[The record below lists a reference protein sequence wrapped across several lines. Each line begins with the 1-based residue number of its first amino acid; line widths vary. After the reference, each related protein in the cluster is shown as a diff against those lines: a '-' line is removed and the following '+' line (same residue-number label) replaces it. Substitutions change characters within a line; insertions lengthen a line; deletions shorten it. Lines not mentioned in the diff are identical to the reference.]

1 MPISKTF
8 SNMGDVP
15 DEDIDTSEI
24 PELGAS
30 FFANAIL
37 TRPGES
43 LIDKVRSSRRNL
55 PSVAVTYARN
65 GASTKANALGM
76 RPMQERAYQK
86 RGEQYL
92 LIKSPP
98 ASGKSRA
105 LMFIA
110 LDKLHNQGLKQAIIV
125 VPEKSI
131 GASFNDEPLSQFGFW
146 ADWHVE
152 PKWNLC
158 NAPGNDNGGKV
169 KSLGAFLESNDKVLV
184 CTHATFRFAVDA
196 YGVEAFDDRLIA
208 VDEFHHVSAN
218 PENRLGTHL
227 GQFIDRGRTHIVAMT
242 GSYFRGDAEAVL
254 APSDEAKFD
263 TVTYTYYEQLNGY
276 EYLKELDIGYF
287 FYSGPYVDD
296 ILNVLDPAEKT
307 IIHIPN
313 VNSRESTK
321 DKMREVEHIIEALGT
336 WDGVDVATGFQRV
349 VRPDGRVL
357 HIADLVDDDATK
369 RDRVSAALKNPAQK
383 NNRDH
388 VDIIIALGMAKEGF
402 DWIWCEHALTVGY
415 RASLTEIV
423 QIIGRATRDAPG
435 KARARFTNL
444 IAEPDATE
452 GIVAEAVNDTLKA
465 IAASLLMEQVLAPRF
480 EFKPKNPDS
489 GPALGFD
496 YGEGGYDPDKCN
508 VGFNGQTGH
517 FQIEIK
523 GLTEPKSKEATRI
536 CQEDLNEV
544 VAAFV
549 QDKTTIERGLFDD
562 ELVPEE
568 LTQVRMGK
576 IIKDKYPE
584 LDAEDHEAVRQH
596 AIAALNLTQQAK
608 QLINQNEGNTYPNTA
623 LIDGVRRFA
632 MDVRE
637 LDIDLIDRINPFGE
651 AYAILAKTMSEES
664 LKQVA
669 AAILA
674 KRTALTP
681 EDAKDLAIRASQFKK
696 ERGRLPA
703 LDSQDAWE
711 RRMAEGAS
719 AFMRF
724 KKEGRYE

>member
-1 MPISKTF
+1 MS
-8 SNMGDVP
+8 
-15 DEDIDTSEI
+15 
-24 PELGAS
+24 
-30 FFANAIL
+30 
-37 TRPGES
+37 
-43 LIDKVRSSRRNL
+43 DKIRSV
-55 PSVAVTYARN
+55 PSVYVTYARS
-65 GASTKANALGM
+65 GASTKVNALGM
-76 RPMQERAYQK
+76 RPMQERAYEK

-110 LDKLHNQGLKQAIIV
+110 LDKLHNQGIKQAIIV

-131 GASFNDEPLSQFGFW
+131 GASFNDEPLSKYGFW

-169 KSLGAFLESNDKVLV
+169 KSLGAFLESDDKVLV

-218 PENRLGTHL
+218 PDNKLGTHL
-227 GQFIDRGRTHIVAMT
+227 GQFIARGRTHIVAMT
-242 GSYFRGDAEAVL
+242 GSYFRGDAAPVL
-254 APSDEAKFD
+254 APEDEAKFE
-263 TVTYTYYEQLNGY
+263 TVTFTYYEQLSGY
-276 EYLKELDIGYF
+276 EYLKQLDIGYF
-287 FYSGPYVDD
+287 FYSGSYVDD
-296 ILNVLDPAEKT
+296 ILDVLDPGEKT

-321 DKMREVEHIIEALGT
+321 DKLREVEHIIEALGEWQGIDPT
-336 WDGVDVATGFQRV
+336 TGFQLV
-349 VRPDGRVL
+349 KRPDGRVL
-357 HIADLVDDDATK
+357 RIADLVDDEPSK
-369 RDRVSAALKNPAQK
+369 RDRVVAALKDPAQK

-423 QIIGRATRDAPG
+423 QIIGRTTRDAPG
-435 KARARFTNL
+435 KTRARFTNL
-444 IAEPDATE
+444 IAEPDATGE
-452 GIVAEAVNDTLKA
+452 AVTEAVNDTLKA

-480 EFKPKNPDS
+480 EFKPKTPDS
-489 GPALGFD
+489 GPTPGFD
-496 YGEGGYDPDKCN
+496 YGEGGYDPQRCN
-508 VGFNGQTGH
+508 IGVNEQTGTY
-517 FQIEIK
+517 QIEIK
-523 GLTEPKSKEATRI
+523 GLAEPKSKEAARI
-536 CQEDLNEV
+536 CREDLNEV
-544 VAAFV
+544 IAAFV
-549 QDKTTIERGLFDD
+549 QDKSNIERGLFDE

-576 IIKDKYPE
+576 IVKEKYPE
-584 LDAEDHEAVRQH
+584 LDAEDQEAVRQH
-596 AIAALNLTQQAK
+596 AIAALNLIQQAK
-608 QLINQNEGNTYPNTA
+608 RMITEGGNGEVSPNTA

-651 AYAILAKTMSEES
+651 AYAILAKTMNEDR

-669 AAILA
+669 AAISA
-674 KRTALTP
+674 KRTAITP
-681 EDAKDLAIRASQFKK
+681 EEAIVIAKRALEFKR
-696 ERGRLPA
+696 ERGRSPSPT
-703 LDSQDAWE
+703 SQDPWE
-711 RRMAEGAS
+711 RHLAEGAA